1 MFLVCFLK
9 SNVHFILQCISV
21 WTVDTCEWWLSY
33 WIAQVARD
41 MISLLSFP
49 PCWNCLE
56 GWAHWASLLLWVF
69 SRSSHGISPA
79 GSQSSYKAAQVSKRW
94 RQKLWALLKGWVLN
108 WSSIIWVQG
117 EGKLSHLSMED
128 WSKNLQLSLI
138 CQENIYQCFSKYYTV
153 NLHNLKTLHTFLGY
167 WNTVYNGSGEIL
179 TYIL

>member
-1 MFLVCFLK
+1 MRCFWYVFW
-9 SNVHFILQCISV
+9 NPIFILSYSASRFGLLTLV
-21 WTVDTCEWWLSY
+21 NGGWSY

-41 MISLLSFP
+41 MISLLSFEP

-79 GSQSSYKAAQVSKRW
+79 GSQSYYKAAQVSKRW

-117 EGKLSHLSMED
+117 KGKLSHLSMAD

-138 CQENIYQCFSKYYTV
+138 CQENIINVSQS
-153 NLHNLKTLHTFLGY
+153 
-167 WNTVYNGSGEIL
+167 IQ
-179 TYIL
+179 